1 MKVDRVGPFE
11 LEECIGSG
19 AMGTVFRAR
28 HVTTNQPVALKIFE
42 GHNLSRIRSE
52 AALLAALSHS
62 AIVPYVCHGEE
73 GGRRYLAM
81 DWLQGPTLAQ
91 ELERGPLSL
100 AGTLQLGRRL
110 ASALSHAHGRGVVHL
125 DVKPANVLLVAGAA
139 ERAVLVDF
147 GIASS
152 AEHTRNLGGAGT
164 PGYMAPEQTA
174 SGAHVGPQAD
184 VFSLGCLLFECL
196 AGSAVWQADDTLV
209 RHHRACSEPMPQ
221 LVRPSG
227 EPVPPQLLALL
238 ERMLAKLPSER
249 PSPAA
254 VQREL
259 DALAAP
265 QSSVSPPARQP
276 TAKAALPASPPRTTL
291 PLVGRDVELR
301 LVLSLFEAT
310 VEDRAPKLGLLE
322 APAGAGKSRLL
333 LEAIKQIAASEPQPT
348 VWHIQADSVLG
359 NTPRALVRTLIR
371 AALSDPPAVPSRT
384 IGDRHDAELL
394 QLAHQL
400 GLDSSG
406 ASLRTA
412 RFVGALAGLIAQAD
426 EIELSDLRA
435 RGDLY
440 DRELAR
446 EFERWLSIVAQAA
459 PLVLI
464 LEDLH
469 CADEAS
475 LQLIVSTVSRLH
487 QSRITVIGSARPE
500 ASVVEPLRAAGAQR
514 IGLSPLTRRAALR
527 LAQALPSL
535 DEATVTRLWEKSGG
549 SPLFLEELFRQ
560 ADARDSDLPS
570 SLSAAVEEDLALLSS
585 EAANLARLASMLGNQ
600 VQLAD
605 LMALVSGRDQ
615 LSVETA
621 LDELHRRD
629 VLRPRLSST
638 SAAGQLTF
646 RHPLWREL
654 TEATLSLR
662 ELADTRHQ
670 IVSLWS
676 ERDPASAARQA
687 ELEAETWGKL
697 EHAANQREAWAQAG
711 LLWQAAGDLERT
723 IDAFDKAMLGSGGRW
738 LVALAQAVAVVRR
751 SPPGLVERIE
761 VELERSQQELD
772 GLSWVGAARCFA
784 ALSRGSAA
792 KDCLDRALAAEA
804 ALASGEEQRVLR
816 QRRLA
821 ASVEVGTRR
830 GAFAEA
836 AAAYRELARGD
847 ERIDLRTRALASLAL
862 AASGSPA
869 EGEQVLR
876 ETALLPEAEERS
888 VKADISKHL
897 LLTKLFAKDYA
908 GAVPVADQAI
918 ADARL
923 ARLPFHE
930 SVALHN
936 FGDVLHRLGRYA
948 DSRAALRA
956 SQELAETHQFEALL
970 RANRSHLRY
979 LDGLEGDAQAVLAL
993 EHEIADAEAR
1003 GALGDAVD
1011 LRCLIARAF
1020 HKHGQLE
1027 RAAIEYEAVLRL
1039 SSSTGQKLAHE
1050 EAESALAQLQNAAN
1064 VTDGTQ
1070 PEPAG

>member
-1 MKVDRVGPFE
+1 
-11 LEECIGSG
+11 
-19 AMGTVFRAR
+19 
-28 HVTTNQPVALKIFE
+28 
-42 GHNLSRIRSE
+42 
-52 AALLAALSHS
+52 
-62 AIVPYVCHGEE
+62 
-73 GGRRYLAM
+73 
-81 DWLQGPTLAQ
+81 
-91 ELERGPLSL
+91 
-100 AGTLQLGRRL
+100 
-110 ASALSHAHGRGVVHL
+110 
-125 DVKPANVLLVAGAA
+125 
-139 ERAVLVDF
+139 
-147 GIASS
+147 
-152 AEHTRNLGGAGT
+152 
-164 PGYMAPEQTA
+164 
-174 SGAHVGPQAD
+174 
-184 VFSLGCLLFECL
+184 
-196 AGSAVWQADDTLV
+196 
-209 RHHRACSEPMPQ
+209 
-221 LVRPSG
+221 
-227 EPVPPQLLALL
+227 
-238 ERMLAKLPSER
+238 
-249 PSPAA
+249 
-254 VQREL
+254 
-259 DALAAP
+259 
-265 QSSVSPPARQP
+265 
-276 TAKAALPASPPRTTL
+276 L

-310 VEDRAPKLGLLE
+310 VEDSAPKLGLLE
-322 APAGAGKSRLL
+322 APAGAGKTRLL
-333 LEAIKQIAASEPQPT
+333 HEAVKQIAASEPQPT

-359 NTPRALVRTLIR
+359 NTPRALARTLIR

-400 GLDSSG
+400 GLDASG

-426 EIELSDLRA
+426 EIELADLRA
-435 RGDLY
+435 RGDVY

-446 EFERWLSIVAQAA
+446 EFERWLSIVAKAA
-459 PLVLI
+459 PLVLV

-475 LQLIVSTVSRLH
+475 LQLIVSSVARLTH
-487 QSRITVIGSARPE
+487 SPITVIGSARPE
-500 ASVVEPLRAAGAQR
+500 ASVVEPFRAAGAQR
-514 IGLSPLTRRAALR
+514 IGLTPLTRRAALR

-570 SLSAAVEEDLALLSS
+570 SLSAAVEEDLALLSN
-585 EAANLARLASMLGNQ
+585 EAASLARLASMLGNQ
-600 VQLAD
+600 VQLGD

-629 VLRPRLSST
+629 VLRLRLSN

-654 TEATLSLR
+654 TEATLSLQ
-662 ELADTRHQ
+662 ELAETRHQ
-670 IVSLWS
+670 IVRLWS

-697 EHAANQREAWAQAG
+697 EHPGEQREAWAQAG

-738 LVALAQAVAVVRR
+738 LVALGKAVAVLRR
-751 SPPGLVERIE
+751 SPPGLVERLE
-761 VELERSQQELD
+761 VELERSQQQLD

-792 KDCLDRALAAEA
+792 KDCLDRALALEQ
-804 ALASGEEQRVLR
+804 ALPATDEQRMLR
-816 QRRLA
+816 RLRLA
-821 ASVEVGTRR
+821 ASVEVGNRR
-830 GAFAEA
+830 GAFGEA

-847 ERIDLRTRALASLAL
+847 ERIDVRTRVLASLAL
-862 AASGSPA
+862 AASGHPA
-869 EGEQVLR
+869 EAEEVLR
-876 ETALLPEAEERS
+876 ETALLPEADERS
-888 VKADISKHL
+888 VKAEISKNL

-930 SVALHN
+930 AVALHN
-936 FGDVLHRLGRYA
+936 FGDVLHRLERYA
-948 DSRAALRA
+948 DSRAALRT
-956 SQELAETHQFEALL
+956 SQELAETHQFEALM

-979 LDGLEGDAQAVLAL
+979 LDGLDGDAQAVLAL
-993 EHEIADAEAR
+993 EREIADAESR

-1011 LRCLIARAF
+1011 LRCLIARVF
-1020 HKHGQLE
+1020 RKHEQLE
-1027 RAAIEYEAVLRL
+1027 RAAIEYDAVLRL
-1039 SSSTGQKLAHE
+1039 SRSTGQKLAHE
-1050 EAESALAQLQNAAN
+1050 EAENALAQLKTAAN
-1064 VTDGTQ
+1064 APDRTQ
-1070 PEPAG
+1070 PDPPS